1 MLLQMCFCI
10 NPLHLARL
18 DWIAGMHQAKSN
30 PLQTSSAE
38 GCLISFITLGQL
50 FAHVPVDLLNRRLK
64 SFAVGNYLIKINLAS
79 LYWNKRYL

>member
-1 MLLQMCFCI
+1 MLLQMCFRI
-10 NPLHLARL
+10 NPLHLAQL

-30 PLQTSSAE
+30 PGIANILSWRT
-38 GCLISFITLGQL
+38 LSFITFGQL